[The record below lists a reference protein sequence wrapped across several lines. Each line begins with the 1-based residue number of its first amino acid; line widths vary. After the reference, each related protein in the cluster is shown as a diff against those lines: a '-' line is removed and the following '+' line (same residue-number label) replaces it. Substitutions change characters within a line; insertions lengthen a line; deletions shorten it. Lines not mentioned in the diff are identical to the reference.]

1 MSATHLAKWGNS
13 LAVRIPKDVVE
24 SAKLREGDSVSVRV
38 SSSGEITI
46 RAARPVY
53 SLDELVTGIT
63 AKNRHTET
71 DWGAAVGEESW

>member
-63 AKNRHTET
+63 AKNRHAET